1 MTAIDDL
8 MTATTATQS
17 WKRVQIK
24 DIYLALYDGPHATP
38 KPASEGAVFLGIKN
52 ITEDGK
58 LDLSDIRYISE
69 EDFPKWTRRVLP
81 RPGDM
86 VFTYEATLNR
96 YAIIPE
102 GFRGCLGRRLALIR
116 PNLKKVDTRFL
127 FYYFFG
133 ENWRKTIATN
143 LIFGSTVDRIPLTN
157 FPKFEISL
165 PPLPI
170 QRKIAAILS
179 AYDDLIENN
188 TRRIEIL
195 EEMGRSLY
203 REWFVNF
210 RFPGHEQVK
219 MVDSELGLI
228 PEGWEVKT
236 IGDACLVGDGAHAK
250 IKRQTSGVLYLTC
263 KNLKEGGL
271 DLSKVDYISEEDY
284 NKYFRDNSK
293 ALTKLK
299 ADDVI
304 FSIIG
309 TIGEPYLVKPKDY
322 FGISSSVAILRRN
335 KSVLSTNYLYYWVK
349 SHIFQNALY
358 GIKGGVAQGY
368 VSLEMIKSLPLYY
381 PELSLQNQ
389 FDVHAS
395 SILSLI
401 EVLTQKNA
409 NLRKTRDLLL
419 PKLISGEIDV
429 ENLDINIREI
439 AA

>member
-1 MTAIDDL
+1 
-8 MTATTATQS
+8 
-17 WKRVQIK
+17 V
-24 DIYLALYDGPHATP
+24 GN
-38 KPASEGAVFLGIKN
+38 V
-52 ITEDGK
+52 
-58 LDLSDIRYISE
+58 
-69 EDFPKWTRRVLP
+69 
-81 RPGDM
+81 
-86 VFTYEATLNR
+86 
-96 YAIIPE
+96 AIIPKNLKV
-102 GFRGCLGRRLALIR
+102 CLGQRTVLIR
-116 PNLKKVDTRFL
+116 PNKNKVEPNYLVYLLLGDKIQGKIL
-127 FYYFFG
+127 SVSNG
-133 ENWRKTIATN
+133 ATVHHLNMKDIRN
-143 LIFGSTVDRIPLTN
+143 LELPEL
-157 FPKFEISL
+157 PSL
-165 PPLPI
+165 PT
-170 QRKIAAILS
+170 QRKIAGILS
-179 AYDDLIENN
+179 AYDRLIENN

-195 EEMGRSLY
+195 EEMARSIY
-203 REWFVNF
+203 REWFVKF